1 MGWCVIMIDY
11 QKYNTLPKLFWRQ
24 VQNFPDKTTI
34 WHKQHGVW
42 KPISWAD
49 YGQYSKDIG
58 NALMGSG
65 ISRGEKISILS
76 ATRPEWIMCDMG
88 IICSGC
94 VTAPI
99 YHSNNEEQVFFIADQ
114 SESVLA
120 IVEDQE
126 QLDKFL
132 AIWDRLPNIK
142 KIVVFDRFYPGDLP
156 NVYSIEEFLQLG
168 RAYGEKHPK
177 KFEKLISKSEPADLI
192 SFTYT
197 SGTTGDPKAG
207 MYTSKNIIASAKNLP
222 DAIGIT
228 RNDLYICYLPLA
240 HVAERLVGHFT
251 RFFTGHPAAFAENME
266 NMPLNIRQTGP
277 TVVFGTPRVWEKF
290 YARIMTGI
298 DDATWIQ
305 KKAFHWAINV
315 GKKFC
320 ELKESGIAKGLGIK
334 MRLRIAEILIHNKIK
349 DIFGGKIRCILTGA
363 APISREIIH
372 FFNWVGL
379 DVYEAYGMTETSGII
394 TIQSKGKTKIGS
406 VGMPIPGTEIKILE
420 DGEICC
426 RGEQNISGYY
436 KNEEA
441 TNELLKPDGEGG
453 FWLHTGDVG
462 YVDEEGY
469 LFITDRKKDIIITAG
484 GKNVAPQN
492 IENLMK
498 TSPYIS
504 QAIVHGDK
512 KPYLTMLVTLD
523 EDEITKFAR
532 DKKILYQD
540 LSDLTKKE
548 IVIKLVNQIAK
559 EKNKELASYETI
571 KKIRILEEELDQDKD
586 EITPTLKVKRK
597 VVTANN
603 QDLINGMYSG
613 K

>member
-1 MGWCVIMIDY
+1 MINIDY
-11 QKYNTLPKLFWRQ
+11 EKYNTLPKLFWRQ
-24 VQNFPDKTTI
+24 VQQFAKKTTI
-34 WHKQHGVW
+34 WHKQEGVW
-42 KPISWAD
+42 KSLNWED
-49 YGQYSKDIG
+49 YGNYSKEIG
-58 NALMGSG
+58 NALMASG
-65 ISRGEKISILS
+65 IQKGDKISILS
-76 ATRPEWIMCDMG
+76 ETRPEWVMCDMG

-99 YHSNNEEQVFFIADQ
+99 YHSNTEEQVFYIADQ
-114 SESVLA
+114 SDSVLA
-120 IVEDQE
+120 FVEDQE
-126 QLDKFL
+126 QLDKML
-132 AIWDRLPNIK
+132 AIWNRLPNIK
-142 KIVVFDRFYPGDLP
+142 KIVVFDRYFPTDLP
-156 NVYSIEEFLQLG
+156 HVNSIEEFLQVG
-168 RAYGEKHPK
+168 RDYGEKHPDQ
-177 KFEKLISKSEPADLI
+177 FEESISNSQPDDLI

-207 MYTSKNIIASAKNLP
+207 MFTNRNIIASARYLP
-222 DAIGIT
+222 DAIGVT
-228 RNDLYICYLPLA
+228 RDDFYVCFLPLA
-240 HVAERLVGHFT
+240 HIAERLVGHFI
-251 RFFTGHPAAFAENME
+251 RLISGHPAAFAESIE
-266 NMPLNIRQTGP
+266 DMPQNIRQTGP

-298 DDATWIQ
+298 GDATWIQ
-305 KKAFHWAINV
+305 KKLFHWAINV
-315 GKKFC
+315 GKENC
-320 ELKESGIAKGLGIK
+320 EIRESGKTPGLG
-334 MRLRIAEILIHNKIK
+334 MNVRLRIAKFLIHDKIK
-349 DIFGGKIRCILTGA
+349 DIFGGKIRTILTGA

-379 DVYEAYGMTETSGII
+379 DVYEAYGMTETSGVI
-394 TIQSKGKTKIGS
+394 TIQSEGKTKIGS
-406 VGMPIPGTEIKILE
+406 VGIPIPGTELKILE

-426 RGEQNISGYY
+426 RGEQNIQGYY

-462 YVDEEGY
+462 HIDEEGY

-504 QAIVHGDK
+504 QAMVHGDK

-532 DKKILYQD
+532 DQKILYQD
-540 LSDLTKKE
+540 LGDLTKNE
-548 IVIKLVNQIAK
+548 EVIKLLNHVVK
-559 EKNKELASYETI
+559 EKNKELASYESI
-571 KKIRILEEELDQDKD
+571 KKFRILKKELDQDKD
-586 EITPTLKVKRK
+586 EVTPTLKVKRK

-603 QDLINGMYSG
+603 QDLIAGMYKS
-613 K
+613 

>member
-1 MGWCVIMIDY
+1 MINIDY
-11 QKYNTLPKLFWRQ
+11 EKYNTLPKLFWRQ
-24 VQNFPDKTTI
+24 VQQFAKKTTI
-34 WHKQHGVW
+34 WHKQEGVW
-42 KPISWAD
+42 KSLNWED
-49 YGQYSKDIG
+49 YGNYSKEIG
-58 NALMGSG
+58 NALMASG
-65 ISRGEKISILS
+65 IQKGDKISILS
-76 ATRPEWIMCDMG
+76 ETRPEWVMCDMG

-99 YHSNNEEQVFFIADQ
+99 YHSNTEEQVFYIADQ
-114 SESVLA
+114 SDSVLSF
-120 IVEDQE
+120 VEDQE
-126 QLDKFL
+126 QLDKML

-142 KIVVFDRFYPGDLP
+142 KIVVFDRYYPSDLP
-156 NVYSIEEFLQLG
+156 NVFSIEQFLQLG
-168 RAYGEKHPK
+168 REYGEKHPRQ
-177 KFEKLISKSEPADLI
+177 FEDSITNSKPNDLI

-207 MYTSKNIIASAKNLP
+207 MYTSRNIIASAKYLP
-222 DAIGIT
+222 DAIGLT
-228 RNDLYICYLPLA
+228 RNDFYVCFLPLA
-240 HVAERLVGHFT
+240 HIAERLVGHFI
-251 RFFTGHPAAFAENME
+251 RFISGHPAAFAESIE
-266 NMPLNIRQTGP
+266 DMPQNIRQTGP

-298 DDATWIQ
+298 GDATWIQ
-305 KKAFHWAINV
+305 KKLFHWAINV
-315 GKKFC
+315 GKENC
-320 ELKESGIAKGLGIK
+320 EIRESGKTPGLG
-334 MRLRIAEILIHNKIK
+334 MNVRLRIAKFLIHDKIK
-349 DIFGGKIRCILTGA
+349 DIFGGKIRTILTGA

-379 DVYEAYGMTETSGII
+379 DVYEAYGMTETSGVI
-394 TIQSKGKTKIGS
+394 TIQSEGKTKIGS
-406 VGMPIPGTEIKILE
+406 VGIPIPGTELKILE

-426 RGEQNISGYY
+426 RGEQNIQGYY

-462 YVDEEGY
+462 HIDEEGY

-504 QAIVHGDK
+504 QAMVHGDK

-532 DKKILYQD
+532 DQKILYQD
-540 LSDLTKKE
+540 LSDLTKKQDVIDLIHHE
-548 IVIKLVNQIAK
+548 ISTL
-559 EKNKELASYETI
+559 NKELASYETI
-571 KKIRILEEELDQDKD
+571 KKFHILEEELDQDKD
-586 EITPTLKVKRK
+586 EVTPTLKVKRK
-597 VVTANN
+597 VVIAHY
-603 QDLINGMYSG
+603 QHFIDGMYKS
-613 K
+613 

>member
-1 MGWCVIMIDY
+1 MNIDLN
-11 QKYNTLPKLFWRQ
+11 KYNTIPKLFWRQ
-24 VQNFPDKTTI
+24 VRKFPDKTTI
-34 WHKQHGVW
+34 WRKQGGSW
-42 KPISWAD
+42 KSETWKQ
-49 YGQYSKDIG
+49 YGTFSEEVG
-58 NALMGSG
+58 NALLASG
-65 ISRGEKISILS
+65 VQTGEKISILS
-76 ATRPEWIMCDMG
+76 QTRPEWVMCDMG

-99 YHSNNEEQVFFIADQ
+99 YHSNTEEQVFYIADQ
-114 SESVLA
+114 SDSVLA
-120 IVEDQE
+120 FVEDQE
-126 QLDKFL
+126 QLDKML
-132 AIWDRLPNIK
+132 AIWNRLPNIK
-142 KIVVFDRFYPGDLP
+142 KIVVFDRYFPTDLP
-156 NVYSIEEFLQLG
+156 HVNSIEEFLQVG
-168 RAYGEKHPK
+168 RDYGEKHPDQ
-177 KFEKLISKSEPADLI
+177 FEESISNSKPDDLI

-207 MYTSKNIIASAKNLP
+207 MYTNRNIIASARYLP
-222 DAIGIT
+222 DAIGVT
-228 RNDLYICYLPLA
+228 RDDFYVCFLPLA
-240 HVAERLVGHFT
+240 HIAERLVGHFV
-251 RFFTGHPAAFAENME
+251 RLISGHPAAFAESIE
-266 NMPLNIRQTGP
+266 DMPQNIRQTGP

-298 DDATWIQ
+298 GDATWIQ
-305 KKAFHWAINV
+305 KKLFHWAINV
-315 GKKFC
+315 GKENC
-320 ELKESGIAKGLGIK
+320 EIKEFGKTPGLGMK
-334 MRLRIAEILIHNKIK
+334 VRLRIAKFFIHDKIK
-349 DIFGGKIRCILTGA
+349 DIFGGKIRTILTGA

-379 DVYEAYGMTETSGII
+379 DVYEAYGMTETSGVI
-394 TIQSKGKTKIGS
+394 TIQSEGKTKIGS
-406 VGMPIPGTEIKILE
+406 VGIPIPGTELKILE

-453 FWLHTGDVG
+453 FLLHTGDVG
-462 YVDEEGY
+462 HIDEDGY

-504 QAIVHGDK
+504 QAMVHGDK

-532 DKKILYQD
+532 DQKILYQD
-540 LSDLTKKE
+540 LGDLTKNE
-548 IVIKLVNQIAK
+548 EVIKLLNHVVK
-559 EKNKELASYETI
+559 EKNKELASYESI
-571 KKIRILEEELDQDKD
+571 KKFRILKKELDQDKD
-586 EITPTLKVKRK
+586 EVTPTLKVKRK

-603 QDLINGMYSG
+603 QDLIAGMYKS
-613 K
+613 